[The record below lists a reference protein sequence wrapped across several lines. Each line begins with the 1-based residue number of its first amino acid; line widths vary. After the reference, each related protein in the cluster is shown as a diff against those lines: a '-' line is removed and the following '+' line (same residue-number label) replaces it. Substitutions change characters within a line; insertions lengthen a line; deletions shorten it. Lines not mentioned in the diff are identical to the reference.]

1 LHGWTY
7 QVKSVSDSTE
17 PASISVL
24 FGAFSKQFEFAVFEL
39 LLQSLKGDEKTSREM
54 TNAVYAKI
62 KEEATIIGWKTKR
75 SSEKRMRIAIYDIL
89 SGNNYFVEVKLL
101 RIPFRT
107 LGSYQHMSRLPKIMR
122 LHCTSKGRGKAND
135 LD

>member
-1 LHGWTY
+1 ML
-7 QVKSVSDSTE
+7 QPNSTE
-17 PASISVL
+17 PAPISVL
-24 FGAFSKQFEFAVFEL
+24 FGGFSKQFEFAVFEL
-39 LLQSLKGDEKTSREM
+39 LFQSLKGDEKTSREM

-62 KEEATIIGWKTKR
+62 NKATIIGWKTKR

-89 SGNNYFVEVKLL
+89 FGNNYFVEDKLL

-107 LGSYQHMSRLPKIMR
+107 LGSYQHMSRLPKSMR
-122 LHCTSKGRGKAND
+122 IHSTSKGRGKAND

>member
-1 LHGWTY
+1 
-7 QVKSVSDSTE
+7 
-17 PASISVL
+17 
-24 FGAFSKQFEFAVFEL
+24 
-39 LLQSLKGDEKTSREM
+39 M

-62 KEEATIIGWKTKR
+62 NKATIIGWKTKR

-89 SGNNYFVEVKLL
+89 FGNNYFVEDKLL

-107 LGSYQHMSRLPKIMR
+107 LGSYQHMSRLPKSMR
-122 LHCTSKGRGKAND
+122 IHSTSKCRGKAND

>member
-1 LHGWTY
+1 
-7 QVKSVSDSTE
+7 
-17 PASISVL
+17 
-24 FGAFSKQFEFAVFEL
+24 
-39 LLQSLKGDEKTSREM
+39 M

-89 SGNNYFVEVKLL
+89 SGNNYFVEDKLL

-107 LGSYQHMSRLPKIMR
+107 LGSYQHMCRLPKIMR
-122 LHCTSKGRGKAND
+122 IHCTSKGRGKAND